1 MLEQQ
6 PQFNVTEPPT
16 EVLIDDY
23 TSVSPQKNR
32 TTEEADILG
41 IVEHQKDKAWKNNKE
56 NTETQIIQDINNPDS
71 SERRLGRVSREDAKK
86 LLDRELSKKYVS
98 RDNARKLLATKI
110 SEEEANSFAEYI
122 SQRPGS
128 PDEVTLSTY
137 DAPFKALR
145 ELSLS
150 SSAKLDTDKA
160 DAITQV
166 IELDPKDLNK
176 NPILITKPKKQ
187 SKFKELWNKESAVK
201 FNTKGK
207 VGHAVVDTS
216 KREYALNQ
224 RAAAFIATREFIPDT
239 KIGKVALGIGAV
251 AVGYGMYKLLGS
263 FNEHHLSD
271 TASSP
276 PTGNVSI
283 TPPDALERVSSMAKI
298 SNSHE
303 TWNTIVKKSGEGA
316 SHIINRMLESNGV
329 HLSKEQLHRLTD
341 SNLVNFRDNIS
352 GLAKMDVYGGF
363 GFPQP
368 GIKVNL
374 PHDFIEDVLKQAKEL
389 QSK

>member
-110 SEEEANSFAEYI
+110 S
-122 SQRPGS
+122 
-128 PDEVTLSTY
+128 
-137 DAPFKALR
+137 
-145 ELSLS
+145 
-150 SSAKLDTDKA
+150 
-160 DAITQV
+160 